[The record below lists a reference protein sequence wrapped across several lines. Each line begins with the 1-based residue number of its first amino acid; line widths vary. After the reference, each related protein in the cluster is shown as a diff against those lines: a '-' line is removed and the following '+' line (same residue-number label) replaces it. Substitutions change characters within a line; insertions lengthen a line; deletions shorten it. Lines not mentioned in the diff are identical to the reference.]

1 MSNMN
6 LKEYDNKCVRIT
18 DIDDSTFEGICSFN
32 NKEFNECEYGRN
44 EDSLDILN
52 IKFYKPFIKE
62 VEVIKDFNNKEYGN
76 LEELIIDS
84 GIDFIEDA
92 LEYENDIHKDR
103 LKLCIKDNIDK
114 FNDKEKTILLK
125 ITKK

>member
-18 DIDDSTFEGICSFN
+18 DIDDSPFEGICSFN

-84 GIDFIEDA
+84 GIDFIQDA
-92 LEYENDIHKDR
+92 LEYEDDIHKDR